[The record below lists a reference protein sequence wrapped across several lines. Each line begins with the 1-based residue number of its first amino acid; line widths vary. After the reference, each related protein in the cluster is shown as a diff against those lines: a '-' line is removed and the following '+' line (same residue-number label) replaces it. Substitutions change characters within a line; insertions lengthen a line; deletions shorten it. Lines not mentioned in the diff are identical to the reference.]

1 MGLGTI
7 ILIVVIVLLI
17 LGIGFSAFWDALVR
31 GFNIVRDRAEEFV
44 DEQQQSNREET
55 SLPQLLLPPT
65 LQKMTSE

>member
-7 ILIVVIVLLI
+7 VLLVIIVLLI

-31 GFNIVRDRAEEFV
+31 GFNIARDRAEEFV

-55 SLPQLLLPPT
+55 SPAQLLPPT

>member
-7 ILIVVIVLLI
+7 VLIVVIVLLI
-17 LGIGFSAFWDALVR
+17 LGIGFSAFWDGLVR

-44 DEQQQSNREET
+44 DEQQSNREET
-55 SLPQLLLPPT
+55 PPAQLLPPT

>member
-7 ILIVVIVLLI
+7 ILLIVIVLLI
-17 LGIGFSAFWDALVR
+17 LGIGFSAFWDGLVR

-44 DEQQQSNREET
+44 DEQQSNREET
-55 SLPQLLLPPT
+55 SPAQLLPPT

>member
-7 ILIVVIVLLI
+7 ILLGVIVLLI

-44 DEQQQSNREET
+44 EEEENNREET
-55 SLPQLLLPPT
+55 SLSQLLPPT

>member
-7 ILIVVIVLLI
+7 VLLGVIVLLI

-44 DEQQQSNREET
+44 EEESNRET
-55 SLPQLLLPPT
+55 SLAT
-65 LQKMTSE
+65 TTNSSKND

>member
-17 LGIGFSAFWDALVR
+17 LGIGFSAFWDGLVR

-44 DEQQQSNREET
+44 DEQQSNREET
-55 SLPQLLLPPT
+55 SLATTTTNPS
-65 LQKMTSE
+65 KND

>member
-7 ILIVVIVLLI
+7 ILLGVIVLLI

-44 DEQQQSNREET
+44 DEQQSNREET
-55 SLPQLLLPPT
+55 SLSQLLPPPT

>member
-7 ILIVVIVLLI
+7 ILLVVIVLLI

-44 DEQQQSNREET
+44 EEEESNREET
-55 SLPQLLLPPT
+55 SLSQLLPPT

>member
-7 ILIVVIVLLI
+7 ILLGVIVLLI

-44 DEQQQSNREET
+44 EEESNRGET
-55 SLPQLLLPPT
+55 SLAT
-65 LQKMTSE
+65 TTTNSSKND

>member
-7 ILIVVIVLLI
+7 ILLVVIVLLI

-44 DEQQQSNREET
+44 EEEENNREET
-55 SLPQLLLPPT
+55 SLSQLLPPT

>member
-7 ILIVVIVLLI
+7 ILLVVIVLLI

-44 DEQQQSNREET
+44 DEQQSNREET
-55 SLPQLLLPPT
+55 SPAT
-65 LQKMTSE
+65 TTSSSKND

>member
-7 ILIVVIVLLI
+7 VLLIVIVLLI

-31 GFNIVRDRAEEFV
+31 EFNIVRDRAEEFV
-44 DEQQQSNREET
+44 DEQQSNREET
-55 SLPQLLLPPT
+55 SPAQLLPPT

>member
-17 LGIGFSAFWDALVR
+17 LGIGFSAFWDGLVR

-44 DEQQQSNREET
+44 DEQQSNREET
-55 SLPQLLLPPT
+55 SPAQLLPPT

>member
-17 LGIGFSAFWDALVR
+17 LGIGFSAFWDGLVR
-31 GFNIVRDRAEEFV
+31 GFNIARDRAEEFV
-44 DEQQQSNREET
+44 DEQQSNREET
-55 SLPQLLLPPT
+55 SPAQLLPPT

>member
-7 ILIVVIVLLI
+7 ILLGVIVLLI

-44 DEQQQSNREET
+44 DEQSNREET
-55 SLPQLLLPPT
+55 SPATTNQLF
-65 LQKMTSE
+65 KMTSE

>member
-7 ILIVVIVLLI
+7 ILLGVIVLLI

-44 DEQQQSNREET
+44 DEQQSNRET
-55 SLPQLLLPPT
+55 SLSQLLPPT

>member
-7 ILIVVIVLLI
+7 ILLGVIVLLI

-44 DEQQQSNREET
+44 DEQQSNREET
-55 SLPQLLLPPT
+55 SLAT
-65 LQKMTSE
+65 TTTNSSKND

>member
-7 ILIVVIVLLI
+7 ILLVVIVLLI

-44 DEQQQSNREET
+44 DEQSNREET
-55 SLPQLLLPPT
+55 SLSQLLPPT

>member
-7 ILIVVIVLLI
+7 ILLGVIVLLI

-44 DEQQQSNREET
+44 DEQQSNREET
-55 SLPQLLLPPT
+55 YLSQLLLPPT

>member
-7 ILIVVIVLLI
+7 VLIVVIVLLI
-17 LGIGFSAFWDALVR
+17 LGIGFSAFWDGLVR

-44 DEQQQSNREET
+44 DEQQSNREET
-55 SLPQLLLPPT
+55 SPAQLLPPT

>member
-7 ILIVVIVLLI
+7 ILLVVIVLLI
-17 LGIGFSAFWDALVR
+17 LGIGFSAFWDGLVR

-44 DEQQQSNREET
+44 DEQQSNREET
-55 SLPQLLLPPT
+55 SLSQLLPPT

>member
-7 ILIVVIVLLI
+7 ILLVVIALLI
-17 LGIGFSAFWDALVR
+17 LGIGFSAFWDGLVR

-44 DEQQQSNREET
+44 DEEESNREET
-55 SLPQLLLPPT
+55 SPTTPPT

>member
-7 ILIVVIVLLI
+7 ILLVVIVLLI

-44 DEQQQSNREET
+44 DEQQSIREET
-55 SLPQLLLPPT
+55 SPAT
-65 LQKMTSE
+65 TTNSSK

>member
-7 ILIVVIVLLI
+7 ILLGVIVLLI

-44 DEQQQSNREET
+44 EEESSRGET
-55 SLPQLLLPPT
+55 SLAT
-65 LQKMTSE
+65 TTTNSSKND

>member
-7 ILIVVIVLLI
+7 ILLVVIILLI

-44 DEQQQSNREET
+44 GEQQSNREET
-55 SLPQLLLPPT
+55 SLPQLLPPT